1 MKFLHLADLH
11 IGKRVHGFSMLEDQ
25 RDILRQICAL
35 AAEHAVDAVLISGD
49 VYDKTVPV
57 CEAVGLFD
65 SFLTCLRE
73 MDIGVLVISGNH
85 DSPERLDFASRLL
98 EKQGVSIAGVFHN
111 PLSCVTM
118 QDEYGPVHFWL
129 FPFARPAV
137 VAGSVELEEHTS
149 QCAVQRVLEQQT
161 LCAEERNVLLGHVFA
176 VAGGSLPEQSDSEVI
191 PVGGLDTVDT
201 ALFDAFDYVALGH
214 LHRAQRV
221 GRDTVRYAGSPLSY
235 SFSEARFPKSVP
247 LVTMREKGVIDI
259 QMLPLSPRHA
269 MRELR
274 GRLEDVVS
282 DLVVHSGDP
291 EDYLHITLTDEE
303 EMFDAIGTLMR
314 VYPNLMKLDFDNA
327 KSQAGELSEPE
338 QGIRLPP
345 LSEQFAAFFEQVNG
359 KQLNEQQQE
368 WIATLCGKEE
378 TDEAD

>member
-25 RDILRQICAL
+25 GDILRQICAL

-65 SFLTCLRE
+65 SFLTSLRE
-73 MDIGVLVISGNH
+73 MDICVLVISGNH

-111 PLSCVTM
+111 PLPCVTM

-129 FPFARPAV
+129 FPFTRPAV

-149 QCAVQRVLEQQT
+149 QCAVQRVLEQQA

-176 VAGGSLPEQSDSEVI
+176 VAGDSLPEQSDSEVI

-247 LVTMREKGVIDI
+247 LVTMREKGAVDI
-259 QMLPLSPRHA
+259 QLLPLSPRHV

-274 GRLEDVVS
+274 GRLEDMIS
-282 DLVVHSGDP
+282 DLVVRSGDP

-303 EMFDAIGTLMR
+303 ELFDAIGTLTR

-338 QGIRLPP
+338 QGVRPP
-345 LSEQFAAFFEQVNG
+345 SLLEQFAAFFEQVNG

-368 WIATLCGKEE
+368 WIAALCGEEE

>member
-49 VYDKTVPV
+49 IYDKTVPV

-65 SFLTCLRE
+65 SFLTYLRE
-73 MDIGVLVISGNH
+73 IGVRVLVISGNH

-98 EKQGVSIAGVFHN
+98 EKQGVNIAGVFSN
-111 PLSCVTM
+111 PLPCVTM
-118 QDEYGPVHFWL
+118 EDEYGPVHFWL

-137 VAGSVELEEHTS
+137 VAGKVEMDEHTS
-149 QCAVQRVLEQQT
+149 QCAVQRVLEQQEICT
-161 LCAEERNVLLGHVFA
+161 GERNVLLAHLFA
-176 VAGGSLPEQSDSEVI
+176 VTGGSLPEQSDSEVI

-201 ALFDAFDYVALGH
+201 ALFAAFDYVALGH
-214 LHRAQRV
+214 LHHAQRV
-221 GRDTVRYAGSPLSY
+221 GRETIRYAGSPLSY

-247 LVTMREKGVIDI
+247 LVTMEEKGTVEITL
-259 QMLPLSPRHA
+259 LPLTPLHA

-274 GRLEDVVS
+274 GRLEDMLS
-282 DLVVHSGDP
+282 ELVVRSGDP

-303 EMFDAIGTLMR
+303 ELFDAIGALTR
-314 VYPNLMKLDFDNA
+314 VYPNLMKLDFDNT
-327 KSQAGELSEPE
+327 KYQTEELVSPE
-338 QGIRLPP
+338 QEAHSP
-345 LSEQFAAFFEQVNG
+345 SVTEQFAAFFEQVNG
-359 KQLNEQQQE
+359 KTMNEQQQA
-368 WIATLCGKEE
+368 WISALCREEE